1 MRQPIAYAQIR
12 WLRPFPRNLGN
23 VFTRFKRILVPEI
36 NLGQLVRVL
45 RSEFLLPLIQFNKVR
60 GLPLKSSEIE
70 EKIEE
75 VLVEGLEHLS

>member
-1 MRQPIAYAQIR
+1 M
-12 WLRPFPRNLGN
+12 
-23 VFTRFKRILVPEI
+23 PEI